1 MTGDEE
7 KGVKRETNFF
17 FFNREMTA
25 YLYVDG
31 NDPPK
36 RKD

>member
-7 KGVKRETNFF
+7 KGVKREPNFF
-17 FFNREMTA
+17 FLMREMTA

-31 NDPPK
+31 NDPQK
-36 RKD
+36 RND